1 MQANMTDDPVESF
14 YEVGIQTM
22 LTLIFIA
29 IMLLLNKTLY
39 AYIQVAT
46 AVVICSNIAAISSV
60 PALVWLTI
68 TEDTLSY
75 YIVGLMIAWDFA
87 LMAYII
93 KQVLAVNF
101 AASLV
106 LALLYF
112 IVTYFGAFALGQLI

>member
-39 AYIQVAT
+39 AYVQVAT